1 MPTEGIINPEIAA
14 SGDAEFARAG
24 AEMVEDGG
32 PAFFLNF
39 PDRERGGLM
48 IEGQAEDF
56 ARRLGVLARAHRE
69 AAGLRLEDLAGAVG
83 VGVRFI
89 HDLERGKPSSQ
100 LGKSLAVAASLG
112 LDPIGLLEQDEA
124 ADRRGSVM
132 ER

>member
-48 IEGQAEDF
+48 LEEQAEDF

-69 AAGLRLEDLAGAVG
+69 AAGLRLEDLAG
-83 VGVRFI
+83 
-89 HDLERGKPSSQ
+89 PSVS
-100 LGKSLAVAASLG
+100 AFASSTTWKG
-112 LDPIGLLEQDEA
+112 ASPA
-124 ADRRGSVM
+124 PS
-132 ER
+132 

>member
-1 MPTEGIINPEIAA
+1 
-14 SGDAEFARAG
+14 
-24 AEMVEDGG
+24 
-32 PAFFLNF
+32 
-39 PDRERGGLM
+39 M